1 MLGKSSRVARTVA
14 LITVGMLGLTA
25 CAGVSGNAGVGSNR
39 GPLKSE
45 DLLVDTPDPSGE
57 IASVNWNLPFGEPS
71 SLDPIKAFN
80 YPENT
85 VVANLC
91 EPLLQVKPDF
101 SIEPNL
107 ASSFEA
113 KSPQEYVY
121 QIRDDVTF
129 WDGSDMTME
138 DVIWSLERHRN
149 PEESSYWAGA
159 VTDNIQSI
167 EQTGDWEL
175 TIKLKNPDMTFNS
188 YMVTPIGAVVQKKHR
203 EKQGENYGT
212 PTGQVMCTGPFS
224 VEAWQQG
231 QTLTLQRNDAYW
243 NQDLLPK
250 VQTMKFRFTVDEASI
265 SSSMRTGE
273 LDGSYDVPLGSL
285 PSLSTA
291 ESGELYYG
299 VSTQIVAV
307 IATGSGSLG
316 DPAVR
321 RALSLATD
329 KQAIADAVFH
339 GTAAPSASLIPN
351 GGWTYGSEIFEQGRV
366 GLPKPEV
373 NLDLAKE
380 ELKEANVDL
389 SATVR
394 IAYPAERMFY
404 ADILS
409 EMSNAAAKLGFTLEP
424 VGIPSSQ
431 FGAMFSDE
439 AARSQYDGFVTYNY
453 MDVADPLSHLRNIM
467 QTAGGS
473 NYNNYSDAK
482 TDELILKALAEPDD
496 ERRAELTNELQ
507 QIAMHEMP
515 WIPLVDPATRLY
527 MSDEITGVPAS
538 FSYIYYP
545 WAVEVGVKE

>member
-1 MLGKSSRVARTVA
+1 MLGKSSRIARTAA
-14 LITVGMLGLTA
+14 LLTAGMFGLTA
-25 CAGVSGNAGVGSNR
+25 CAGASGNAGVNNNQS
-39 GPLKSE
+39 PLKSE
-45 DLLVDTPDPSGE
+45 DLLVDTPNPSGE
-57 IASVNWNLPFGEPS
+57 VASVNWNLPFGEPS

-107 ASSFEA
+107 ASSFEV

-129 WDGSDMTME
+129 WDGSRMTMD
-138 DVIWSLERHRN
+138 DVIWSLERHKN
-149 PEESSYWAGA
+149 PEEGSYWAGA
-159 VTDNIQSI
+159 VTDNIQSV
-167 EQTGDWEL
+167 EQSGEWEL
-175 TIKLKNPDMTFNS
+175 TVKLKNPDMTFNS
-188 YMVTPIGAVVQKKHR
+188 YMVTPIGAIVQKKHR
-203 EKQGENYGT
+203 EQQGENYGT

-224 VEAWQQG
+224 VEAWDQG

-250 VQTMKFRFTVDEASI
+250 VETMNFRFTVDEASI

-307 IATGSGSLG
+307 IATGSGPFG

-321 RALSLATD
+321 RAISLATD
-329 KQAIADAVFH
+329 EQAIADAVFH
-339 GTAAPSASLIPN
+339 GTATPSASLIPN
-351 GGWTYGSEIFEQGRV
+351 GGWTYGDEIFEQGRAD
-366 GLPKPEV
+366 LPKTEV

-380 ELKEANVDL
+380 QLKDANVDL
-389 SATVR
+389 SETIR
-394 IAYPAERMFY
+394 IAYPAERTFY

-409 EMSNAAAKLGFTLEP
+409 EMSNAATQLGITLEP
-424 VGIPSSQ
+424 VGIPSAQ

-453 MDVADPLSHLRNIM
+453 MDVADPLSHLRSIM
-467 QTAGGS
+467 QTDGGS
-473 NYNNYSDAK
+473 NYNNYSDPK
-482 TDELILKALAEPDD
+482 TDELILKALAEPD
-496 ERRAELTNELQ
+496 ETTRAELTNELQ

-527 MSDEITGVPAS
+527 MSGEITGVPAS

-545 WAVEVGVKE
+545 WAVELGAKE